1 MLLSLLLLENPK
13 NKISSAVFLLI
24 NKTDFKITSY
34 RSNYDAD
41 LTSMKI
47 CYTEVNLSVGAMVH
61 IHDYLHPWHLFKVTE
76 GIPKGSKRGVL
87 TGSRCVLTEQN
98 CDLKTFLTCTKSSG
112 S

>member
-1 MLLSLLLLENPK
+1 MCCCLFFYLRIPK

-34 RSNYDAD
+34 RSNYDAH

-61 IHDYLHPWHLFKVTE
+61 NHDYLSPWHVFRVTE
-76 GIPKGSKRGVL
+76 GVPQREQE
-87 TGSRCVLTEQN
+87 RCFDREQI
-98 CDLKTFLTCTKSSG
+98 CPYRAEL
-112 S
+112 